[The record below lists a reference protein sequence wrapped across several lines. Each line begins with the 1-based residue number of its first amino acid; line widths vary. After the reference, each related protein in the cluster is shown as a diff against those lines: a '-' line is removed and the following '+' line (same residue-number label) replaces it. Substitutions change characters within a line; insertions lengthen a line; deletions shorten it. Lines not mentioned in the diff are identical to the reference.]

1 MKHTDHLQIT
11 QAPRLLYFFAA
22 RADDKWKVLPSL
34 ILHIPPLGESRE
46 VMDNVV
52 THQIEE
58 AIGGRTWNC
67 FGCR

>member
-46 VMDNVV
+46 IMDNVV
-52 THQIEE
+52 THQI
-58 AIGGRTWNC
+58 
-67 FGCR
+67 